1 MFSKFRKK
9 ATKVTPPAESMYEE
23 NAPEEVSEEIVEL
36 EPLEEDDDYISD
48 EEWEKM
54 TPEQRKEYEDDD
66 GEDGD
71 DDDYISDEEWEKMT
85 PEQRKEWED
94 GEGDGDEQDEQ
105 DDPDYLISSPEV
117 VGFDSIEQQ
126 QEIYEFACEEIE
138 EDESLLDFGCGR
150 GDLYEFLYKQNGQ
163 APKYRGIDI
172 NEPLITTGLEK
183 YAPDIDLEKQDW
195 FSKDLTS
202 NSDWCVNIG
211 SLCTRYDTSSA
222 DDMTL
227 IAKTIDKMM
236 SLCTAGC
243 VLVLFSSY
251 MPKEVREESFVI
263 SDPKRVFDY
272 VMKKYGQDTG
282 NVILDHSY
290 SDSIYKI
297 TILK

>member
-36 EPLEEDDDYISD
+36 EPLEE
-48 EEWEKM
+48 
-54 TPEQRKEYEDDD
+54 
-66 GEDGD
+66 

-195 FSKDLTS
+195 FSKDLTG

-211 SLCTRYDTSSA
+211 SLCARYDNSKA

-227 IAKTIDKMM
+227 ITKTIDKMM
-236 SLCTAGC
+236 SVCTAGSI
-243 VLVLFSSY
+243 LVLFSSY